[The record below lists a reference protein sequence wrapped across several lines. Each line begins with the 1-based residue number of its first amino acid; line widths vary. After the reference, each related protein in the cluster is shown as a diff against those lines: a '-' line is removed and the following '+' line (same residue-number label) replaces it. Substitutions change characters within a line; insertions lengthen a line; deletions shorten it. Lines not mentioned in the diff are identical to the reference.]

1 MGVRTFVLSRG
12 KHSFHRRRDG
22 NVCCVCCGGIIKRDE
37 QVVSKNQGS
46 AEGAHRVLYHTE
58 CAERVGIT

>member
-12 KHSFHRRRDG
+12 KHSFHRGRDG
-22 NVCCVCCGGIIKRDE
+22 KVCCACCGGIIKRDE

-46 AEGAHRVLYHTE
+46 AGGDHRVLYHPG